1 MKIVNVKKFIRTISI
16 LVILIL
22 IIILFSNKTYS
33 KVDTKYKEE
42 SIILGDTLW
51 SISQEEAK
59 NNKYFENK
67 MSPALSMFNHIYKE
81 FNDIYHEATLK
92 MGLSDSAFDILY
104 SIVDLGDGCSQSDIC
119 KYSCLSKQ
127 TVNSS
132 IKKMANL
139 NYLTFKPGKGRV
151 MQIFLTDK
159 GRHLL
164 DEKIYPII
172 KKENEAFLCMTDEE
186 CRLMLELYEKYNNA
200 LKNKF
205 KEL

>member
-67 MSPALSMFNHIYKE
+67 DIREIVSEIKRINKLDNLDLKE
-81 FNDIYHEATLK
+81 
-92 MGLSDSAFDILY
+92 G
-104 SIVDLGDGCSQSDIC
+104 
-119 KYSCLSKQ
+119 
-127 TVNSS
+127 
-132 IKKMANL
+132 KK
-139 NYLTFKPGKGRV
+139 
-151 MQIFLTDK
+151 
-159 GRHLL
+159 LL
-164 DEKIYPII
+164 IPTY
-172 KKENEAFLCMTDEE
+172 
-186 CRLMLELYEKYNNA
+186 
-200 LKNKF
+200 
-205 KEL
+205 